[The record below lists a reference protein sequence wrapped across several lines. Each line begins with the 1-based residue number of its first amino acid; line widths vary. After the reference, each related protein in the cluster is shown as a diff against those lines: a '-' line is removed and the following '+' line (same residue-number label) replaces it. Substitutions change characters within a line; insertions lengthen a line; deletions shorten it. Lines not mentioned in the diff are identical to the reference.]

1 MKVNFF
7 TPFFGAVDKA
17 GKSFYTIV
25 TPFFKEFTPMKTS
38 QAKTRL
44 SFWEATSIIIG
55 HGVGAGIQAV
65 PFLASRN
72 SLREMLLIL
81 CFCYLFNVLLHLII
95 AELSYNNDGAQFI
108 SCFDREMFSGKL
120 KTAFTWAAFALL
132 GLSVL
137 VNVSAFLIGAADV
150 FEQWFE
156 LPRFAG
162 MLLFYVI
169 GAGVVFFG
177 LKLVGVCEKF
187 SVAAMVLVV
196 GALLV
201 VVLRR
206 ETHPLPT
213 EVQSWKYTAALFGSV
228 SFSLSAVMSTPQVVK
243 GLQGDKKRIRGSIAV
258 GLAINAAL
266 ILLVTLTT
274 LLGAGKDVSKKVALV
289 ELGVNLG
296 DWPAVVAFLF
306 SLFALATSFWANT
319 LNLRD
324 IVHEQT
330 RWNEKLSWLAAS
342 LPCLLFAA
350 LSSLEFVDLSRVAGI
365 IQVVT
370 GIGVI
375 VAYALSRRRV
385 GRSELVGV
393 FGTVPFLILVG
404 LCTLLA
410 TVGSAIPLD

>member
-1 MKVNFF
+1 
-7 TPFFGAVDKA
+7 
-17 GKSFYTIV
+17 
-25 TPFFKEFTPMKTS
+25 MKTES
-38 QAKTRL
+38 GRL
-44 SFWEATSIIIG
+44 SFWEAASIIIG
-55 HGVGAGIQAV
+55 HGVGAGILTV
-65 PFLASRN
+65 PYLAAHN
-72 SLREMLLIL
+72 SLRELLLIL
-81 CFCYLFNVLLHLII
+81 GFCYLFNLLLHLII

-108 SCFDREMFSGKL
+108 SCFDREMFAGPL
-120 KTAFTWAAFALL
+120 KTVFTWAAFALL

-137 VNVSAFLIGAADV
+137 FNVSAFLTGAANV
-150 FEQWFE
+150 FAEWFA
-156 LPRFAG
+156 LPRIAG
-162 MLLFYVI
+162 MLLFYVL

-177 LKLVGVCEKF
+177 LKLVGVCEKV
-187 SVAAMVLVV
+187 SVAAMVLAV
-196 GALLV
+196 GILLAAAL
-201 VVLRR
+201 RG
-206 ETHPLPT
+206 ETRPLPT
-213 EVQSWKYTAALFGSV
+213 GFRGVNNALALFGMI

-243 GLQGDKKRIRGSIAV
+243 GLQGDKKRIRSSIAV

-324 IVHEQT
+324 IVREQT
-330 RWNEKLSWLAAS
+330 HWDERLSWLLAS
-342 LPCLLFAA
+342 LPCLLIA
-350 LSSLEFVDLSRVAGI
+350 LFVPASFVGLSRFASI

-370 GIGVI
+370 GLGVI

-385 GRSELVGV
+385 GQSPLVGR
-393 FGTVPFLILVG
+393 FGAAPFLILVG

-410 TVGSAIPLD
+410 TVGAVLKVS

>member
-1 MKVNFF
+1 
-7 TPFFGAVDKA
+7 
-17 GKSFYTIV
+17 
-25 TPFFKEFTPMKTS
+25 MKTS

-65 PFLASRN
+65 PYLASRN
-72 SLREMLLIL
+72 SLRELLLIL
-81 CFCYLFNVLLHLII
+81 GFCFLFNLLLHLII

-108 SCFDREMFSGKL
+108 ACFDREMFSGKL
-120 KTAFTWAAFALL
+120 KNIFTWAAFALL
-132 GLSVL
+132 GLSVI
-137 VNVSAFLIGAADV
+137 VNVSAFLTGAAEV
-150 FEQWFE
+150 LAEWCG
-156 LPRFAG
+156 LPSMVC
-162 MLLFYVI
+162 MLLFYIV

-196 GALLV
+196 GVLLA
-201 VVLRR
+201 VVLRGK
-206 ETHPLPT
+206 TQPLGGVYRGWT
-213 EVQSWKYTAALFGSV
+213 NAAALFGSI

-243 GLQGDKKRIRGSIAV
+243 GLQKDKKKILGSIAA
-258 GLAINAAL
+258 GLGINAAL

-274 LLGAGKDVSKKVALV
+274 LLGAGEDVSKKGALLD
-289 ELGVNLG
+289 LGKSIG
-296 DWPAVVAFLF
+296 GWPAVVAYLF

-342 LPCLLFAA
+342 LPCLVFAA
-350 LSSLEFVDLSRVAGI
+350 LSSFDFVDLSRFAGV

-375 VAYALSRRRV
+375 VAYALSRKRV
-385 GRSELVGV
+385 GKSALVGK
-393 FGTVPFLILVG
+393 FGTPIFLILVG

-410 TVGSAIPLD
+410 TVGSVLPVK

>member
-1 MKVNFF
+1 MNNSELFL
-7 TPFFGAVDKA
+7 
-17 GKSFYTIV
+17 SMWTI
-25 TPFFKEFTPMKTS
+25 
-38 QAKTRL
+38 
-44 SFWEATSIIIG
+44 
-55 HGVGAGIQAV
+55 
-65 PFLASRN
+65 LA
-72 SLREMLLIL
+72 
-81 CFCYLFNVLLHLII
+81 
-95 AELSYNNDGAQFI
+95 FI
-108 SCFDREMFSGKL
+108 S
-120 KTAFTWAAFALL
+120 ALCL
-132 GLSVL
+132 G
-137 VNVSAFLIGAADV
+137 
-150 FEQWFE
+150 
-156 LPRFAG
+156 
-162 MLLFYVI
+162 FY
-169 GAGVVFFG
+169 
-177 LKLVGVCEKF
+177 
-187 SVAAMVLVV
+187 
-196 GALLV
+196 
-201 VVLRR
+201 
-206 ETHPLPT
+206 
-213 EVQSWKYTAALFGSV
+213 
-228 SFSLSAVMSTPQVVK
+228 
-243 GLQGDKKRIRGSIAV
+243 
-258 GLAINAAL
+258 
-266 ILLVTLTT
+266 
-274 LLGAGKDVSKKVALV
+274 DVSKKVALV